1 MGNSPQPRR
10 KGAAES
16 GNGAEQ
22 WLTVIGAG
30 VYSLSEANDAEPSA
44 LKMLCAE
51 AFATGTALIPAAVLR
66 ERLPA
71 VLALVEI
78 RERDLYGSSDEV
90 VKSTLKSYDLFVAM
104 CVFEESKTGEPTAI
118 VVNA

>member
-1 MGNSPQPRR
+1 MGNIPQPRR

-16 GNGAEQ
+16 GNSAVP
-22 WLTVIGAG
+22 WLSVIGAG
-30 VYSLSEANDAEPSA
+30 VYQLSEQSDAKPSA

-51 AFATGTALIPAAVLR
+51 AFATGSASIPAAVLQ

-71 VLALVEI
+71 VLALVEK
-78 RERDLYGSSDEV
+78 REREKYGSGDEV
-90 VKSTLKSYDLFVAM
+90 VKSTLKSYDLFVSM
-104 CVFEESKTGEPTAI
+104 CVFEEFKTGEPTPI